1 MGRLVVMSW
10 TAREWTPSD
19 NARRPRDRWH
29 GTYWAYQPFSLTRPE
44 WRTDP
49 TVAAEAG
56 RVERRI
62 RNLKFHDAAGKL
74 EAVSRHLLRSEAVSS
89 SYIEGLRSNPKNIV
103 FEELKQLERGTNGSP
118 DAGHPSVAAEV
129 AANIAALTTAVQ
141 RLGTAEN
148 IKWGD
153 IEVLQTELLPH
164 LGTAGIRDR
173 QNWVGGSE
181 IHPGQAEFI
190 PPSEDALVPAVED
203 LVEFMSGA
211 AVGSLIQAGLV
222 HAQFETLHPF
232 ADGNGRIGRALI
244 HTVLVRGGLT
254 ESSVLPIS
262 QVLLTRSDE
271 YIAGL
276 MAFRGIPHGAELA
289 SDAEPVR
296 ELNVSEGINAWLRTF
311 IAAADAAVDLAAAR
325 RDELGEFERDAREM
339 VATYAEQTGKRKPR
353 EDSTVWKILDVL
365 PKLPMLTV
373 GLAAQLTGT
382 TTTSAKNAL
391 DYLLKIGVLEPLNV
405 GKGKRG
411 FVSKDLIELLNSTQ
425 RKWASTRFDTRI
437 SEPNRPVPGRHALG

>member
-1 MGRLVVMSW
+1 MSW

-29 GTYWAYQPFSLTRPE
+29 GTYWAYQPFSLTTPE
-44 WRTDP
+44 WRIDP
-49 TVAAEAG
+49 EVAAEAG

-89 SYIEGLRSNPKNIV
+89 SYMEGLRSNARNIV
-103 FEELKQLERGTNGSP
+103 VEELKRLEQATNRTP
-118 DAGHPSVAAEV
+118 DARNPSVAAEV
-129 AANIAALTTAVQ
+129 AANIAALTSAVE
-141 RLGTAEN
+141 RLGAAEN
-148 IKWGD
+148 ITWAS
-153 IEVLQTELLPH
+153 IEQLQTELLPH
-164 LGTAGIRDR
+164 LGASGIRDR

-181 IHPGQAEFI
+181 IHPGEAEFI
-190 PPSEDALVPAVED
+190 PPTEDALVPAVED

-211 AVGSLIQAGLV
+211 AVGCLIQAGLV

-232 ADGNGRIGRALI
+232 GDGNGRIGRALI

-296 ELNVSEGINAWLRTF
+296 ELNVSEGINTWLRTF
-311 IAAADAAVDLAAAR
+311 IAAADDAVDLASAL
-325 RDELGEFERDAREM
+325 RDELDEFERDAQDM

>member
-1 MGRLVVMSW
+1 MSW

-29 GTYWAYQPFSLTRPE
+29 GTYWAYQPFSLTTPE
-44 WRTDP
+44 WRIDP
-49 TVAAEAG
+49 AVAAEAG

-89 SYIEGLRSNPKNIV
+89 SYMEGLRSNAKNIV

-118 DAGHPSVAAEV
+118 NAGHPSVAAEV
-129 AANIAALTTAVQ
+129 AANIAALTSAVE

-148 IKWGD
+148 ITWAD
-153 IEVLQTELLPH
+153 IEALQTELLPH
-164 LGTAGIRDR
+164 LGASGIRDR

-181 IHPGQAEFI
+181 THPGQAEFI
-190 PPSEDALVPAVED
+190 PPSEDALVPAVKD

-211 AVGSLIQAGLV
+211 AMGSLIQAGLV

-254 ESSVLPIS
+254 EGSVLPIS

-296 ELNVSEGINAWLRTF
+296 ELSISEGINAWLRTF
-311 IAAADAAVDLAAAR
+311 IAAADDAVDLASAL
-325 RDELGEFERDAREM
+325 RDDLDEFESDARDM
-339 VATYAEQTGKRKPR
+339 VTDYAERTGKRKPR
-353 EDSTVWKILDVL
+353 EDSTVWKILEVL
-365 PKLPMLTV
+365 PKLPTLSIEL
-373 GLAAQLTGT
+373 GAQLTQT
-382 TTTSAKNAL
+382 STTSAKNAL
-391 DYLLKIGVLEPLNV
+391 DYLLKTGVLESLSI

-411 FVSKDLIELLNSTQ
+411 FVSKDLIDLLNRTQ
-425 RKWASTRFDTRI
+425 RKWASSRFDTRI
-437 SEPNRPVPGRHALG
+437 SEPNRPVPGRSTQR